1 MFGHFPGLT
10 ATGRKR
16 ADTPSW
22 HKFKED
28 LIDSGFV
35 NAAQAGIH
43 EVSKPDPG
51 FRRGDE

>member
-1 MFGHFPGLT
+1 LT
-10 ATGRKR
+10 ATGRKK